1 MEQRA
6 YGLLLFELI
15 ERHDGS
21 TPAALTA
28 VRAVAEQA
36 AAAEPVRRPGFS
48 KLVAALDAAA
58 DVNDTESAGGRR
70 GRVVLQGDGRERR
83 RRHGVLPGV
92 GHFSCLSYMRASLV
106 AGRRWC
112 LQLAAGVQAGLR
124 IAGARCCRFNA
135 II

>member
-70 GRVVLQGDGRERR
+70 GRGLRPRSTFGR
-83 RRHGVLPGV
+83 VLPRD
-92 GHFSCLSYMRASLV
+92 HPD
-106 AGRRWC
+106 
-112 LQLAAGVQAGLR
+112 
-124 IAGARCCRFNA
+124 NA
-135 II
+135 W